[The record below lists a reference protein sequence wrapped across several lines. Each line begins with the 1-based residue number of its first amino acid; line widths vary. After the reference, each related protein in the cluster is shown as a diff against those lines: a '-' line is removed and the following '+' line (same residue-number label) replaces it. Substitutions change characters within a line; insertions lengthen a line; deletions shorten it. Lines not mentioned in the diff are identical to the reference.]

1 MSANRIVQL
10 LALLVVCAAVPVL
23 SVLVAGDRMVMP
35 PGWLHFYGVGLS
47 AVAAT
52 FASIELT
59 RRAVALRDPR
69 TVLIGGG
76 FAFMA
81 ALLAVHGLTTP
92 GVIVGMNGVIKLT
105 GAATVPVG
113 GAVLVLSTLGRFASP
128 LAIPRMVMG
137 QMFCAGLVVA
147 LSVVAMAF
155 PSLVP
160 AVPDARSPVAFVV
173 LAIGVALYAA
183 LGIRAGRTFLLTR
196 RAADLAV
203 LVGLAFLAA
212 SVYGAL
218 MLTYMQLGWW
228 LGHLYELVGITLVGA
243 SVGYDLRRGGQAQ
256 SRPLFGDLSP
266 SSIVAEE
273 EAFLGARVRALML
286 RLAAKDGSTEE
297 HTRRVATLAVQVGEQ
312 LGLPPARLRRL
323 ALGGLLHD
331 IGKLGVPSSVLQ
343 KPGALTDEEYDQ
355 IKRHPEHGRELLSRL
370 GGFDG
375 HVHRLVLDHHER
387 LDGGG
392 YPRGLGEADLDLE
405 TRILSVCDVYDALV
419 SPRVYRGAW
428 PPERAVAL
436 LREETG
442 RAFDPRCVQAIVAV
456 VGASAG
462 GGRLAA

>member
-1 MSANRIVQL
+1 MGSKRIAQLVGL
-10 LALLVVCAAVPVL
+10 LAFCLAVPTA
-23 SVLVAGDRMVMP
+23 SVIVDGERMVMP
-35 PGWLHFYGVGLS
+35 PSWLHFYGVGLS

-52 FASIELT
+52 LASIFLT

-69 TVLIGGG
+69 SVLIGGG

-92 GVIVGMNGVIKLT
+92 GVIVGSNGVIKLT

-128 LAIPRMVMG
+128 LAIPRMVLG
-137 QMFCAGLVVA
+137 QIASAGLVVA
-147 LSVVAMAF
+147 LSVLAMAF
-155 PSLVP
+155 PSVVP
-160 AVPDARSPVAFVV
+160 AVPDAASPVAVVV
-173 LAIGVALYAA
+173 LVIGLSLYGA
-183 LGIRAGRTFLLTR
+183 LGVRAGRTFLLTR

-218 MLTYMQLGWW
+218 MLSYMQLGWW

-266 SSIVAEE
+266 SSIVAQE

-297 HTRRVATLAVQVGEQ
+297 HTRRVALLAVQVGEQ

-323 ALGGLLHD
+323 ALGGLVHD
-331 IGKLGVPSSVLQ
+331 IGKLGVPQAILQ
-343 KPGALTDEEYDQ
+343 KPAALDDEEYAQ

-370 GGFDG
+370 GGFHQ

-387 LDGGG
+387 LDGAG
-392 YPRGLGEADLDLE
+392 YPRGLEAGQLDLE

-428 PPERAVAL
+428 TAERAVAL
-436 LREETG
+436 LREESGT
-442 RAFDPRCVQAIVAV
+442 AFDPRCVRAIVAV
-456 VGASAG
+456 VGSG
-462 GGRLAA
+462 GQQQLAA